1 MSGRTGLPWFLVP
14 GVLAAVACSPQSA
27 TSSTESPRVESI
39 AEDPEWAPYASLEFL
54 TAWGGPGTIGDLADL
69 ASGFWEQGEIPIGGA
84 RMIEGKVVWIE
95 STGEGRN
102 ELVAFD
108 GISRTVLLR
117 DGDWPL
123 PMLRLGLAPRTGG
136 NLWLL
141 YCCTAFGGGCVPG
154 PVFELDF
161 DASRA
166 RLLIGGPSEQ
176 DLARDFPFGVT
187 VTYRDERWFAFSG
200 GRFWAR
206 VPRNGGAPLIVTFDG
221 VRFVSRF
228 EALFAGDPD
237 RFPIGDE
244 LFLLPSGHILYV
256 NRIAPEGRDPRE
268 ETWFLVS
275 QDAETGRGELDQSGP
290 WSLIRATLVT
300 LGGAELRRAVA
311 RRFQIEP

>member
-1 MSGRTGLPWFLVP
+1 MSGRTGLPRFLVL
-14 GVLAAVACSPQSA
+14 GVMAAVACSPQPE

-39 AEDPEWAPYASLEFL
+39 AEEPEWAPYASLEFL
-54 TAWGGPGTIGDLADL
+54 TAWGGPGTIDALTDLPV
-69 ASGFWEQGEIPIGGA
+69 GFWEQDEIPIGGA

-102 ELVAFD
+102 ALVAFD
-108 GISRTVLLR
+108 GIARTVLLQDR
-117 DGDWPL
+117 DWPL

-161 DASRA
+161 EASRA
-166 RLLIGGPSEQ
+166 RILVGGPSDQ
-176 DLARDFPFGVT
+176 DLARDFPLGVT

-200 GRFWAR
+200 GQFWAR
-206 VPRNGGAPLIVTFDG
+206 VPRNGGPPQIVTYDG
-221 VRFVSRF
+221 VQLVPRF
-228 EALFAGDPD
+228 EALFAGDPN

-244 LFLLPSGHILYV
+244 LFLLPSGRILYV
-256 NRIAPEGRDPRE
+256 NRSVSEGLDTRE

-275 QDAETGRGELDQSGP
+275 QDAERGRRELDLSGS
-290 WSLIRATLVT
+290 WSVIRTTLVT
-300 LGGAELRRAVA
+300 LGGAELPRVVA
-311 RRFQIEP
+311 RRFQAEP